1 MRIKRLCEFA
11 GDDVQVSLVHVR
23 GGGRISV
30 ETHRFPAGSIAQD
43 NNPDEFLSP
52 TSGRAK

>member
-1 MRIKRLCEFA
+1 MRIQRLCEFA
-11 GDDVQVSLVHVR
+11 GDDVQVSLVHVLEVV
-23 GGGRISV
+23 RISV

-52 TSGRAK
+52 PSGRAK

>member
-1 MRIKRLCEFA
+1 MKRLCEFA
-11 GDDVQVSLVHVR
+11 GDDVQVSLVHVLEVV
-23 GGGRISV
+23 RISV